1 MGKSSKVNIAVMLLA
16 TFAKNKLM
24 PVANKKLIEAHK
36 KCEPSAVK
44 MAALGHHLL
53 RAAGFNEFADYLETK

>member
-24 PVANKKLIEAHK
+24 PETRSLSRPIRRANLQ
-36 KCEPSAVK
+36 
-44 MAALGHHLL
+44 L
-53 RAAGFNEFADYLETK
+53 

>member
-16 TFAKNKLM
+16 KLVQKKLWA
-24 PVANKKLIEAHK
+24 VANKKLIEAHK
-36 KCEPSAVK
+36 KGEPSAVK
-44 MAALGHHLL
+44 MAALGNHVL

>member
-36 KCEPSAVK
+36 KGEPSAVK
-44 MAALGHHLL
+44 MASLGNHVL